1 MLNLKCNIEITRKDN
16 KKIIFNTVNS
26 IEVRTSM
33 LNLTDTATLKVPK
46 KLRWQGRSLSDFI
59 SRDDLLTIRAGY
71 DEYDLQNLF
80 KGYLTDI
87 ANDDLTTISADF

>member
-1 MLNLKCNIEITRKDN
+1 
-16 KKIIFNTVNS
+16 
-26 IEVRTSM
+26 M